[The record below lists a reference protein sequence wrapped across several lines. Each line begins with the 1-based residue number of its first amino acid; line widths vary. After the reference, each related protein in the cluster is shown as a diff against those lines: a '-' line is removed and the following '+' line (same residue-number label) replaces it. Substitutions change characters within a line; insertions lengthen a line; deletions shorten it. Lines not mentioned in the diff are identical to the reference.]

1 MSNRKIWL
9 LAIFTGLALSALIIV
24 QFAWIKNAI
33 RVQEMQFRQLSNDA
47 LDRIISTLETYEIL
61 EDLKE
66 ETDKENA
73 SLGEEISIDQPVTL
87 GAGDI
92 NIADNGELFFNLDT
106 NVNPGLSINTSI
118 DLLTGDT
125 ILYVTDNSIY
135 GANSSPSHT
144 RSLISN
150 SDIVSDYKDLIS
162 NKRIILERVFKKA
175 VQFDGEIEDRIPRLM
190 LDTVIRNEL
199 SDLGD
204 EVKYEYA
211 VRKGNLQYVF
221 RSEEFNPESHA
232 VKIAKQLFPHDISPR
247 PEFLVLYFPNQ
258 KNILLRSVSFMA
270 GASLMLTIG
279 LLIVSLLTILVI
291 FKQKKLSEIKND
303 FINNM
308 THELKTPI
316 STISLASQ
324 MLGDETIPMD
334 KKSLSHVSNLIKDES
349 KRLAAQVEKVLQMSI
364 FDEGKINLNFKH
376 LLVNEM
382 INKVVDKMSLQI
394 NQINAKVELDLASDD
409 RSILADEVHV
419 TNILYN
425 LLDNA
430 LKYSG
435 DKPII
440 RIQTRNK
447 KAGIE
452 IVVSD
457 NGIGISRDNQKRIF
471 EKFYRVPTGNLHNVK
486 GFGLGLSYVKKVL
499 DDHGGTIKVES
510 EIRKGTI
517 FQLFLPYKL
526 D

>member
-270 GASLMLTIG
+270 GASLILTIG

-291 FKQKKLSEIKND
+291 
-303 FINNM
+303 
-308 THELKTPI
+308 
-316 STISLASQ
+316 
-324 MLGDETIPMD
+324 
-334 KKSLSHVSNLIKDES
+334 
-349 KRLAAQVEKVLQMSI
+349 
-364 FDEGKINLNFKH
+364 
-376 LLVNEM
+376 
-382 INKVVDKMSLQI
+382 
-394 NQINAKVELDLASDD
+394 
-409 RSILADEVHV
+409 
-419 TNILYN
+419 
-425 LLDNA
+425 
-430 LKYSG
+430 
-435 DKPII
+435 
-440 RIQTRNK
+440 
-447 KAGIE
+447 
-452 IVVSD
+452 
-457 NGIGISRDNQKRIF
+457 
-471 EKFYRVPTGNLHNVK
+471 
-486 GFGLGLSYVKKVL
+486 
-499 DDHGGTIKVES
+499 
-510 EIRKGTI
+510 
-517 FQLFLPYKL
+517 
-526 D
+526 